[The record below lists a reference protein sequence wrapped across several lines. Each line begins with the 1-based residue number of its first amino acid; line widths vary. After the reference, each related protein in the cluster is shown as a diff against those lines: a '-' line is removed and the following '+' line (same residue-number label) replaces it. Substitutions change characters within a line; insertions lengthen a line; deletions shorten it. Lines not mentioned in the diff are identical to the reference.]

1 MLRKPCVA
9 LVGGG
14 LGGLTALLALTRA
27 GIEAQLFEQATKL
40 KEVGAGIGLS
50 ANAMKV
56 LRALGLENALRA
68 RGFEPQVSV
77 GRDWTTAQTLFHVP
91 LMKGGNARFGAPHLN
106 LHRADV
112 LDTLAAAVPA
122 PRVHLGCRC
131 VGLSCSDQGAVITFS
146 DGTQAEADIV
156 VGCDGIRSFVR
167 KTIHGPDAPRFT
179 GNMCW
184 RALVATEKLP
194 PNHVPPH
201 VTVWMGPRGHIIT
214 YYVRA
219 GQLVNI
225 VAVKETPDWVE
236 ESWTIEASRG
246 EFSAAYADVHRDL
259 RLLLDQVDDGCFKWG
274 LFDREPLPT
283 WSAQRATLLGD
294 AAHPMLPFLGQGAAM
309 AIEDAFVLAR
319 AISCWPEDI
328 VTALQTYEVTRRP
341 RATKVQ
347 LASRRQGRIFHG
359 DSPASASLE
368 ADWIYEYDV
377 TDQASYQSSRECAS
391 AAAARSARRGP
402 RRLSAAQ
409 RRG

>member
-1 MLRKPCVA
+1 MLRRPCVA

-14 LGGLTALLALTRA
+14 IGGLTAQLALTRA
-27 GIEAQLFEQATKL
+27 GVEAHLFEQATEL

-56 LRALGLENALRA
+56 LRALGLENALRE
-68 RGFEPQVSV
+68 RGFEPEVSV
-77 GRDWTTAQTLFHVP
+77 GRDWTSAKTLFHVP
-91 LMKGGNARFGAPHLN
+91 LMKAGSPRFGAPHLN

-112 LDTLAAAVPA
+112 LDALATAVPEKHL
-122 PRVHLGCRC
+122 HLGCRC
-131 VGLSCSDQGAVITFS
+131 VGLSSSDQGAVITFS
-146 DGTQAEADIV
+146 NGSQAEADLV

-167 KTIHGPDAPRFT
+167 DTIHGPDAPRFT

-184 RALVATEKLP
+184 RALIPTEKLP
-194 PNHVPPH
+194 LNHVPPH
-201 VTVWMGPRGHIIT
+201 VTVWRGPRGHIIT

-225 VAVKETPDWVE
+225 VAVRETPDWVE
-236 ESWTIEASRG
+236 ESWTVQASRD
-246 EFSAAYADVHRDL
+246 EISAAYADVHRDL

-283 WSAQRATLLGD
+283 WSAQCITLLGD

-319 AISCWPEDI
+319 AISCCPDNI
-328 VTALQTYEVTRRP
+328 ATALKTYESTRRP

-347 LASRRQGRIFHG
+347 LASRRQARIFHG
-359 DSPASASLE
+359 DSSESAFLD
-368 ADWIYEYDV
+368 ADWIYAYDA
-377 TDQASYQSSRECAS
+377 TDQARTRKPGSREWKS
-391 AAAARSARRGP
+391 
-402 RRLSAAQ
+402 
-409 RRG
+409 